1 MILRGFL
8 VSISLLISTFLFR
21 STKKF
26 NYKHIVNT
34 FFKTFKYP
42 SFSCIRSKIGTLN
55 LKCVNLRIQKS
66 IFTFRFS
73 FMENNKFKESTMA
86 SNIKGN
92 PAAKIKELNFDI
104 SELETK
110 ANEVPSF
117 INPTWVL
124 SFFKK
129 DVFDKMKLKTLKL
142 NYGLQQDKL
151 AHLLDVT
158 PKTLKKYEDGESK
171 MKRHTQEHGLM
182 LLSLL
187 EHGKKT
193 FGSFELFNEWLL
205 RKNQLL
211 DFNAPLD
218 YLGSISGVLFIENR
232 LTNLAYGDNA

>member
-1 MILRGFL
+1 
-8 VSISLLISTFLFR
+8 
-21 STKKF
+21 
-26 NYKHIVNT
+26 
-34 FFKTFKYP
+34 
-42 SFSCIRSKIGTLN
+42 
-55 LKCVNLRIQKS
+55 
-66 IFTFRFS
+66 
-73 FMENNKFKESTMA
+73 MA
-86 SNIKGN
+86 SDMKNN
-92 PAAKIKELNFDI
+92 AAANIKELDFNME
-104 SELETK
+104 ELATK
-110 ANEVPSF
+110 ANEIPSF
-117 INPTWVL
+117 INPSWVL

-205 RKNQLL
+205 RKNPLL
-211 DFNAPLD
+211 DFKAPLD
-218 YLGSISGVLFIENR
+218 YLGSISGVLFIDNR